1 MEIVDA
7 HTHLE
12 LFLLK
17 NIPIEKAT
25 TKREIIELIE
35 NTGETKPV
43 VAWGWSEEKIGEAI
57 TKKDIDRFPFPVLLI
72 RVDAHMGV
80 VNEKAIEEIRIKPSA
95 KFEPEKGYLYE
106 EELWNAASFFKLNFK
121 SKNTEKAL
129 LRAQEEAISKGIVE
143 VHDFVDLKTA
153 EAYFKLRENGKLKL
167 KAVLMPYYRDYK
179 KVLELFEIHG
189 EDKLIKLGWV
199 KTFVDGS
206 IGARTAYL
214 KEPYLDKPSKGLLL
228 KQEEE
233 LISMIRELE
242 KKGLKISLHAIGD
255 KAIEVALSA
264 FEKANIRLKGH
275 RIEHAEMIDY
285 LQAQKVKELGLIL
298 CIQPNFNPVFM
309 QTYLKALGKERV
321 IKLNPI
327 KMLDEMGVDMI
338 FGSDMMPFD
347 PEVGIE
353 YASKILGREKA
364 IYYYGGWKKKT
375 NP

>member
-35 NTGETKPV
+35 NTEEKKPV

-106 EELWNAASFFKLNFK
+106 EELWNAASLFK
-121 SKNTEKAL
+121 SKDTEKAL

-199 KTFVDGS
+199 KAFVDGS

-228 KQEEE
+228 KSEQE

-309 QTYLKALGKERV
+309 QTYLKALGKERA

-353 YASKILGREKA
+353 YASKILSREKA